1 MQTGFEG
8 CIPFSPIKSCIQK
21 VCSVSLVWEALLFS
35 LSLFLTRPST
45 NIFYKITQ
53 NSALRCLN
61 ILITI
66 LLGQH
71 VLDRPY
77 NRKNVNGQRH
87 IIILS
92 STTRLCTEFKETSVD
107 TYTENR
113 VIRRDSRFINNDP
126 VSTREE
132 LLSGTSSELKKT
144 SKHFQVPTATINTS
158 IKNTGV
164 TLQKSDSKLKL

>member
-1 MQTGFEG
+1 M
-8 CIPFSPIKSCIQK
+8 
-21 VCSVSLVWEALLFS
+21 
-35 LSLFLTRPST
+35 
-45 NIFYKITQ
+45 
-53 NSALRCLN
+53 
-61 ILITI
+61 I

-77 NRKNVNGQRH
+77 NRRNVNGQRH